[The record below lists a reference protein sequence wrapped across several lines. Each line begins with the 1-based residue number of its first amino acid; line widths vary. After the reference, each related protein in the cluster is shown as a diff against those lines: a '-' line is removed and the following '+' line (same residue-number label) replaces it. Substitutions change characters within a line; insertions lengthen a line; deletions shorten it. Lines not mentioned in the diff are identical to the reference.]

1 MGQEEGRGPGPSL
14 ALQKLVSVIFGWAA
28 SCSMEGVGAD
38 PAFCCG
44 ECQAVEKGKRHKV
57 PRVNAGDLP
66 RGNTDIFGGKGN
78 SVLLE
83 THMVFGKGRPSWRM

>member
-1 MGQEEGRGPGPSL
+1 M
-14 ALQKLVSVIFGWAA
+14 
-28 SCSMEGVGAD
+28 
-38 PAFCCG
+38 
-44 ECQAVEKGKRHKV
+44 EKGKRHKV